1 VSISMGRSVP
11 IVTQRGRFVRI
22 LAVAA
27 LSAAAVV
34 AVAAPSGAKT
44 SKDSLATLKVSTD
57 GVFVKKKGA
66 ADYSA
71 AKAGQSL
78 SQGDSVKTD
87 ASGTAEIDY
96 QDGSLT
102 RLSNA
107 TIFTLTKL
115 SNDKGGRQTQGSLS
129 VGEAWNRAGK
139 VSETGSFSVKAGG
152 TTAAVEGTAFI
163 VKCVPA
169 TDTSSKTVTCTVQ
182 AVVDNINVTSDAWD
196 LANATDAS

>member
-1 VSISMGRSVP
+1 MEISVGRNGR
-11 IVTQRGRFVRI
+11 VTTRRGRVGRV

-27 LSAAAVV
+27 LSVTAVL
-34 AVAAPSGAKT
+34 AVGAPAGAK
-44 SKDSLATLKVSTD
+44 SKSLATLSVTTD

-66 ADYSA
+66 ADYTA
-71 AKAGQSL
+71 AKDGQSL
-78 SQGDSVKTD
+78 AQGDAVKTD
-87 ASGTAEIDY
+87 ATGAAEIDY
-96 QDGSLT
+96 SDGSLT
-102 RLSNA
+102 RLSSA
-107 TIFTLTKL
+107 TIFALTKL
-115 SNDKGGRQTQGSLS
+115 TDEKGGRQTQGSLS

-163 VKCVPA
+163 VKCAPVA
-169 TDTSSKTVTCTVQ
+169 GSTDKTVTCTVQ

>member
-1 VSISMGRSVP
+1 MEISVGRNGR
-11 IVTQRGRFVRI
+11 TATRRGRIGRV

-27 LSAAAVV
+27 LSVTAVL
-34 AVAAPSGAKT
+34 AVGAPAGAK
-44 SKDSLATLKVSTD
+44 SKSLATLSVTTD

-66 ADYSA
+66 ADYTA
-71 AKAGQSL
+71 AKDKQSL
-78 SQGDSVKTD
+78 SQGDSIKTD
-87 ASGTAEIDY
+87 ATGAAEIAY
-96 QDGSLT
+96 GDGSLT

-115 SNDKGGRQTQGSLS
+115 TDEKGGRQTQGSLS

-163 VKCVPA
+163 VSCAPA
-169 TDTSSKTVTCTVQ
+169 AGSTDKTVTCTMQ

-196 LANATDAS
+196 LANATNAP